1 VNDRRGEGPEDD
13 AARRRLFRRMSWTY
27 VYGPPLV
34 LILVAL
40 AGGAL
45 VGLILP
51 VPWPFWQRWLVV
63 VAIAIGAPLLGLG
76 VRRLLR

>member
-1 VNDRRGEGPEDD
+1 VTERWNEDSD
-13 AARRRLFRRMSWTY
+13 DGAARRRLFRRMSWTY

-63 VAIAIGAPLLGLG
+63 VVIAIGVPLLGLG